1 MEHAMKTLA
10 ELIAAR
16 GIDEAKA
23 ARRLKRNAYYDMHK
37 DRMKVFA
44 STPLNKHPMA
54 VEFGRMYFK
63 STYEAKT
70 IAVDIGALIH
80 AGNTGNTK
88 LYVAAWCR
96 LNHLKA

>member
-1 MEHAMKTLA
+1 MKTLS

-16 GIDEAKA
+16 GIDEAHA
-23 ARRLKRNAYYDMHK
+23 VSLLNRRARYSMTR
-37 DRMKVFA
+37 DRMKVYA
-44 STPLNKHPMA
+44 STPLDKHPMA

-70 IAVDIGALIH
+70 TAVDIGALIH

-96 LNHLKA
+96 LNHLKEC